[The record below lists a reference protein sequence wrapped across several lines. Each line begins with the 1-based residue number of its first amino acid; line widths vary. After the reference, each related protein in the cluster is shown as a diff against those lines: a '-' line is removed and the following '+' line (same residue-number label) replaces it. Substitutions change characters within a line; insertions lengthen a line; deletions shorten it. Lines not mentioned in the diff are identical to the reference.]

1 MKGRKNMSNENT
13 PEIQLTLGEEKSPQ
27 LQMPSA
33 EKRGEI
39 VNLEESNLSEAEKQQ
54 VREFSKQIDLRDS
67 RQVLQYG
74 MASQRKISEFSERAL
89 GKVRTKD
96 TGEIGDVLV
105 RLTGELRGFT
115 DEPEKKGFLGF
126 IKKGTNQLATMKT
139 RYASVESNINRISDS
154 LENHR
159 VQLLKDVTMLDEMY
173 DINLTYF
180 KELTMYILAGRE
192 RLLTALDTE
201 LPAMKKR
208 AEETGL
214 QEDAQAARDFEEMCN
229 RFDKKLYDLDLTRT
243 ISMQMAPQI
252 RMVQSNDSILVEKIQ
267 TSIVNTIPLWKN
279 QMTLALGLANSQQAL
294 QAQRAVTDT
303 TNELLKKNA
312 EMLKR
317 GTVET
322 AREAERGIVD
332 IETLRNTNQQLISTI
347 QEVIQIQEEGRQN
360 RRQAEVEL
368 VQIEEELK
376 QTLLSA
382 SSQR

>member
-1 MKGRKNMSNENT
+1 MSNENT

-27 LQMPSA
+27 LQIPAA

-74 MASQRKISEFSERAL
+74 MSSQRKISEFSERAL

-192 RLLTALDTE
+192 RLRTALDTE

>member
-13 PEIQLTLGEEKSPQ
+13 PEIQLTLGEERSPQ
-27 LQMPSA
+27 LQMPAA

-39 VNLEESNLSEAEKQQ
+39 VNLEERNLSEAEKQQ

-192 RLLTALDTE
+192 RLRTALDTE

-382 SSQR
+382 SSSR

>member
-1 MKGRKNMSNENT
+1 MSNENT
-13 PEIQLTLGEEKSPQ
+13 PEIQLTLGEERSPQ
-27 LQMPSA
+27 LQMPAA

-39 VNLEESNLSEAEKQQ
+39 VNLEERNLSEAEKQQ

-192 RLLTALDTE
+192 RLRTALDTE

>member
-27 LQMPSA
+27 LQIPAA

-74 MASQRKISEFSERAL
+74 MSSQRKISEFSERAL

-192 RLLTALDTE
+192 RLRTALDTE

-382 SSQR
+382 SSSR

>member
-74 MASQRKISEFSERAL
+74 MSSQRKISEFSERAL

-192 RLLTALDTE
+192 RLRTALDTE

>member
-1 MKGRKNMSNENT
+1 MSNENT

-192 RLLTALDTE
+192 RLRTALDTE

>member
-1 MKGRKNMSNENT
+1 MSNENT

-27 LQMPSA
+27 LQMPAA

-74 MASQRKISEFSERAL
+74 MSSQRKISEFSERAL

-192 RLLTALDTE
+192 RLRTALDTE

>member
-13 PEIQLTLGEEKSPQ
+13 PEIQLTLGEERSPQ
-27 LQMPSA
+27 LQMPAA

-74 MASQRKISEFSERAL
+74 MSSQRKISEFSERAL

-192 RLLTALDTE
+192 RLRTALDTE

>member
-27 LQMPSA
+27 LQMPAA

-74 MASQRKISEFSERAL
+74 MSSQRKISEFSERAL

-192 RLLTALDTE
+192 RLRTALDTE

-382 SSQR
+382 SSPR

>member
-1 MKGRKNMSNENT
+1 MSNENT

-27 LQMPSA
+27 LQMPAA

-74 MASQRKISEFSERAL
+74 MSSQRKISEFSERAL

-192 RLLTALDTE
+192 RLRTALDTE

-382 SSQR
+382 SSPR

>member
-1 MKGRKNMSNENT
+1 MSNENT
-13 PEIQLTLGEEKSPQ
+13 PEIQLTLGEERSPQ
-27 LQMPSA
+27 LQMPAA

-74 MASQRKISEFSERAL
+74 MSSQRKISEFSERAL

-192 RLLTALDTE
+192 RLRTALDTE

>member
-1 MKGRKNMSNENT
+1 MSNENT
-13 PEIQLTLGEEKSPQ
+13 PEIQLTLGEERSPQ
-27 LQMPSA
+27 LQMPAA

-39 VNLEESNLSEAEKQQ
+39 VNLEERNLSEAEKQQ

-74 MASQRKISEFSERAL
+74 MSSQRKISEFSERAL

-192 RLLTALDTE
+192 RLRTALDTE

>member
-1 MKGRKNMSNENT
+1 MSNENT

-27 LQMPSA
+27 LQMPAA

-74 MASQRKISEFSERAL
+74 MSSQRKISEFSERAL

>member
-1 MKGRKNMSNENT
+1 MSNENT

-27 LQMPSA
+27 LQIPAA

-74 MASQRKISEFSERAL
+74 MSSQRKISEFSERAL

-126 IKKGTNQLATMKT
+126 IKKGTNQLVTMKT

-192 RLLTALDTE
+192 RLRTALDTE

-382 SSQR
+382 SSSR

>member
-27 LQMPSA
+27 LQIPAA

-74 MASQRKISEFSERAL
+74 MSSQRKISEFSERAL

-192 RLLTALDTE
+192 RLRTALDTE

>member
-27 LQMPSA
+27 LQMPAA

-74 MASQRKISEFSERAL
+74 MSSQRKISEFSERAL

-192 RLLTALDTE
+192 RLRTALDTE

>member
-1 MKGRKNMSNENT
+1 MSNENT

-126 IKKGTNQLATMKT
+126 IKKGTNQLVTMKT

-192 RLLTALDTE
+192 RLRTALDTE